1 MHYIL
6 FYTTVE
12 NYIEKRAPFREEHLA
27 LATRYKESGKL
38 IMAGAFAN
46 PSDGAALVFNL
57 ENEKQVQDFVDND
70 PYVQNGL
77 ITEWV
82 IREWTVVID
91 SRL

>member
-27 LATRYKESGKL
+27 LATHYKENGQL

-46 PSDGAALVFNL
+46 PSDGAALVFNV
-57 ENEKQVQDFVDND
+57 ENEKQVQEFVDND

-77 ITEWV
+77 ITEWA
-82 IREWTVVID
+82 IREWTVVIGG
-91 SRL
+91 

>member
-6 FYTTVE
+6 FYTTIE

-27 LATRYKESGKL
+27 LAKRYKESGHL

-46 PSDGAALVFNL
+46 PSNGAALVFNCDDKSL
-57 ENEKQVQDFVDND
+57 VQDFVDKD

-77 ITEWV
+77 ITEWS
-82 IREWTVVID
+82 IREWTVVIGG
-91 SRL
+91 